1 MPLIID
7 GICPAERRCRD
18 LRSGGQRNVV
28 ATSEVQQMRHVRR
41 SASSWVGDGRNTSDL
56 GLGPAE
62 QHGQGTGIIGVAA

>member
-28 ATSEVQQMRHVRR
+28 ATSEAQQMRHVRR